1 MTRSF
6 SSAKCLTVPD
16 DIKREAFHLCMAIE
30 KLLYDYP
37 DRTIVA
43 ALVALTAA
51 FQNMTEGSEL
61 DDDALTLFAKY
72 LKAVTNPS
80 FAFEED
86 DPAFRGYVMSPHE
99 TVQ

>member
-1 MTRSF
+1 MSV
-6 SSAKCLTVPD
+6 KIPD

-37 DRTIVA
+37 ERTIVA
-43 ALVALTAA
+43 SLVALTAA

-72 LKAVTNPS
+72 LKVVTDPS
-80 FAFEED
+80 FALEED
-86 DPAFRGYVMSPHE
+86 DPATRGYVFPEHL
-99 TVQ
+99 TVN